1 MSVSK
6 RMRGFTLI
14 ELLVVIAII
23 AVLIALLL
31 PAVQQA
37 REAARRSQC
46 KNNLK
51 QLGLALHNYHD
62 TFTRFPQ
69 LVFGTEASPAN
80 PSNTNIWG
88 SEWRGNSVHMMLLP
102 YCDQAPVYNQYDLNR
117 FWDVDQGTNKN
128 RTLGRTKIAA
138 FICPTDPT
146 ISTVD
151 TGGNNY
157 GVSTGPNLGW
167 EASMNLNVGLVHR
180 RVSNNIASISDGT
193 SNTIA
198 FSEIVKGDNN
208 NGSFSI
214 VKGDYVRNIAVSG
227 LNTVKPT
234 RAQLE
239 TYGASC
245 VAGQAD
251 HRSTGGS
258 SWSSPM
264 MDDTG
269 VNTIVP
275 PNWKFPNC
283 HECSGCGEGDARGVW
298 ATRSF
303 HVGGVQTLMA
313 DGAVRFLSENID
325 FNTFQSIGS
334 SNQGDVPGEF

>member
-1 MSVSK
+1 MNVSK

-69 LVFGTEASPAN
+69 LVFGTEAAAGAN
-80 PSNTNIWG
+80 QWG
-88 SEWRGNSVHMMLLP
+88 SEWRGNSVHLMLLP

-117 FWDVDQGTNKN
+117 FWDANQGANRN
-128 RTLGRTKIAA
+128 RTLGGTKIAS
-138 FICPTDPT
+138 FICPSDPT
-146 ISTVD
+146 QSTAD

-157 GVSTGPNLGW
+157 GVSTGPNFGW
-167 EASMNLNVGLVHR
+167 EADMTRNVGLVHR
-180 RVSNNIASISDGT
+180 RMSNNMSSISDGT
-193 SNTIA
+193 SNTIG

-214 VKGDYVRNIAVSG
+214 VKGDYVRNIALTG
-227 LNTVKPT
+227 INPVKPT

-251 HRSTGGS
+251 HRSSGGL

-269 VNTIVP
+269 VNTIVT
-275 PNWKFPNC
+275 PNWRFPNC
-283 HECSGCGEGDARGVW
+283 HECAGCGEGDARGVW
-298 ATRSF
+298 GTRSY
-303 HVGGVQTLMA
+303 HVGGVQTLMV
-313 DGAVRFLSENID
+313 DGAVRFISENID

-334 SNQGDVPGEF
+334 SNQNDIPGEF